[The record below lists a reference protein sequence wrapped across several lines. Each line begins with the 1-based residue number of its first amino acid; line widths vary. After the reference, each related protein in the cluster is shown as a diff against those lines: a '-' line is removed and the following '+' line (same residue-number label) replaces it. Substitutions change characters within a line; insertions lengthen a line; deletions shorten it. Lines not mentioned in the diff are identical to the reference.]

1 MTRPI
6 RKRTRLIDPPPS
18 RVRFCL
24 KVLFVTNEKAPE
36 IGEFIFSN
44 ISTRMAN
51 QLREELGKATAVRRK
66 NGEQAQT
73 EIIRV
78 IRDLVAN
85 GEIELVEEDE
95 AEG

>member
-1 MTRPI
+1 
-6 RKRTRLIDPPPS
+6 
-18 RVRFCL
+18 
-24 KVLFVTNEKAPE
+24 
-36 IGEFIFSN
+36 
-44 ISTRMAN
+44 MAN

-85 GEIELVEEDE
+85 SEVELVEEDE